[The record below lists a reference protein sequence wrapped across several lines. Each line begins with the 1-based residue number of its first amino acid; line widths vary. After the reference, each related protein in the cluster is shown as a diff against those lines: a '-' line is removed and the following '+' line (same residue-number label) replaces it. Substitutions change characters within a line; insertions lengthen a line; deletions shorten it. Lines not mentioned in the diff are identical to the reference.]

1 MKLPFPLVLVLLL
14 LISCRGRQEKTRPM
28 RQDISE
34 SVYASGVVKSKDQY
48 QVFSTVNGVIRQV
61 LVSEGDVVR
70 KGDALVRIDNETAR
84 LNTESARLA
93 AENARLSANADKLE
107 ELKVNI
113 DLARSR
119 VRYDSALLA
128 RQRNLW
134 ARQIG
139 TRVELEQKALSYQN
153 ALTAYKAALHRY
165 KDLERQ
171 LRFAARQSQKNLETS
186 QTIAADYTVRSQVD
200 GKVYSLLKEEGEMV
214 NTQSPLAVVGDAGVF
229 VLELQVDEYD
239 IAKIKPGQRVL
250 LHLDSYRGQVFE
262 ARVEKINPAMNER
275 TRSFT
280 VEAGFVSRP
289 PTLYPNLTAEANI
302 LIRVKKQALTIP
314 RAYLVEDTYVL
325 KADKQKVKVVTGL
338 KDYQKVEIL
347 SGLSPE
353 DLILKPGP

>member
-1 MKLPFPLVLVLLL
+1 MKLPFL
-14 LISCRGRQEKTRPM
+14 LILVFMLLVSCQGGQETTHPTRE
-28 RQDISE
+28 DISE

-48 QVFSTVNGVIRQV
+48 QVFSTVSGVIRQV
-61 LVSEGDVVR
+61 LVAEGDVVR
-70 KGDALVRIDNETAR
+70 KGDPLVRIENETAR

-93 AENARLSANADKLE
+93 AENARLSANADKLD

-119 VRYDSALLA
+119 MHYDSALLA

-139 TRVELEQKALSYQN
+139 TRVELEQKELNYQN
-153 ALTAYKAALHRY
+153 AATAYKAAVHRY
-165 KDLERQ
+165 NDLKRQ
-171 LRFAARQSQKNLETS
+171 LRFAARQSQKTLETS
-186 QTIAADYTVRSQVD
+186 QTIAADYTVRSQAN
-200 GKVYSLLKEEGEMV
+200 GKVYSLLREAGEMV
-214 NTQSPLAVVGDAGVF
+214 NTQSPLALIGDAEAF
-229 VLELQVDEYD
+229 RLELQVDEYD

-250 LHLDSYRGQVFE
+250 LHLDSYRGQAFE
-262 ARVEKINPAMNER
+262 AKVEKINPAMNER

-280 VEAGFVSRP
+280 VEAGFVTRP

-314 RAYLVEDTYVL
+314 RAYLVEESYVL
-325 KADKQKVKVVTGL
+325 NEDKQKVKVATGL

-347 SGLSPE
+347 SGLTAA
-353 DLILKPGP
+353 DIIVKPGP